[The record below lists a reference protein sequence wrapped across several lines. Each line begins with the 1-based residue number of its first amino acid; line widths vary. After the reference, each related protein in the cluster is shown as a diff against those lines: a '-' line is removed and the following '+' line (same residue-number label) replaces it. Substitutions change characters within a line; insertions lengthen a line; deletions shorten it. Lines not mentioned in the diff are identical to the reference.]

1 MQVFKQ
7 FHKILLD
14 IFNHML
20 PTIYTVKSLEPVLN
34 YTEDFSTKGVIVP
47 AHCFIRPLV
56 EKLFS
61 STEGAASPRSPLLHP
76 NNNINLIPA
85 QMRCPSSEVKGHAW
99 IT

>member
-34 YTEDFSTKGVIVP
+34 CAEIDQVVKSIFLQKLTNTLVTRPRVP
-47 AHCFIRPLV
+47 RPR
-56 EKLFS
+56 
-61 STEGAASPRSPLLHP
+61 G
-76 NNNINLIPA
+76 
-85 QMRCPSSEVKGHAW
+85 
-99 IT
+99 

>member
-34 YTEDFSTKGVIVP
+34 CTE
-47 AHCFIRPLV
+47 L
-56 EKLFS
+56 
-61 STEGAASPRSPLLHP
+61 AA
-76 NNNINLIPA
+76 
-85 QMRCPSSEVKGHAW
+85 CGHNMEMHVCA
-99 IT
+99 TLR

>member
-34 YTEDFSTKGVIVP
+34 CTEHGKTPNPTMQLHSHFQYLDFSLMPKKGVS
-47 AHCFIRPLV
+47 
-56 EKLFS
+56 EKDFTS
-61 STEGAASPRSPLLHP
+61 SIILS
-76 NNNINLIPA
+76 
-85 QMRCPSSEVKGHAW
+85 
-99 IT
+99 

>member
-34 YTEDFSTKGVIVP
+34 CTEHGKVKNGDD
-47 AHCFIRPLV
+47 
-56 EKLFS
+56 KL
-61 STEGAASPRSPLLHP
+61 
-76 NNNINLIPA
+76 
-85 QMRCPSSEVKGHAW
+85 
-99 IT
+99 

>member
-34 YTEDFSTKGVIVP
+34 CTE
-47 AHCFIRPLV
+47 
-56 EKLFS
+56 
-61 STEGAASPRSPLLHP
+61 LLHLFP
-76 NNNINLIPA
+76 CIIVVVQKLSKSLLEINVIFQP
-85 QMRCPSSEVKGHAW
+85 M
-99 IT
+99 

>member
-34 YTEDFSTKGVIVP
+34 CTECTQG
-47 AHCFIRPLV
+47 
-56 EKLFS
+56 E
-61 STEGAASPRSPLLHP
+61 
-76 NNNINLIPA
+76 
-85 QMRCPSSEVKGHAW
+85 QRCTQGEQRCTQGEQRCTQGEQRCA
-99 IT
+99 

>member
-34 YTEDFSTKGVIVP
+34 CTEKSLWNDFFLNSPNAPT
-47 AHCFIRPLV
+47 
-56 EKLFS
+56 LF
-61 STEGAASPRSPLLHP
+61 L
-76 NNNINLIPA
+76 
-85 QMRCPSSEVKGHAW
+85 
-99 IT
+99 

>member
-34 YTEDFSTKGVIVP
+34 CTEKGSMY
-47 AHCFIRPLV
+47 AKCDNMH
-56 EKLFS
+56 
-61 STEGAASPRSPLLHP
+61 T
-76 NNNINLIPA
+76 
-85 QMRCPSSEVKGHAW
+85 
-99 IT
+99 